1 MTVKLLT
8 MRNNFIHFTKGFSFS
23 FFFFFF
29 FDVLRYSY
37 CCKCSKNI
45 VESKIIELSNTVSN
59 SGIIFILWSSQFIKP
74 FSTGKPEKINFWDSN
89 NSANFNREPQVQS
102 LSTWI
107 LFESLSNIL
116 LKTYW
121 WRQFIYLFINFL
133 FIYLFIYL
141 FS

>member
-1 MTVKLLT
+1 MLRSYFTLLVRWQLKL
-8 MRNNFIHFTKGFSFS
+8 
-23 FFFFFF
+23 
-29 FDVLRYSY
+29 
-37 CCKCSKNI
+37 
-45 VESKIIELSNTVSN
+45 SKITELSNTVSN

-121 WRQFIYLFINFL
+121 WRQL
-133 FIYLFIYL
+133 IYLFIYL
-141 FS
+141 VIYLFIYSFIHLFIHLFTLCLSLTNCKGDTKMIILAI